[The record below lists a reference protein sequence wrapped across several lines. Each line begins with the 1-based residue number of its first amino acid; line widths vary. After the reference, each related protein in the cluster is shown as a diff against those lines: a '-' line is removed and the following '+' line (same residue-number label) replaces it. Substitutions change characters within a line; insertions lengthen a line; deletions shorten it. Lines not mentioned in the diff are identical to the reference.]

1 MTDNIISGPKYMTR
15 QNAVIIGLICLFI
28 GFIMGVG
35 VTTYKTNRISDQGT
49 GNNKSVDYEKKARE
63 LEAQVA
69 QSPENTA
76 AWTELGHVYYDT
88 NQFGKA
94 IGAYKKSLALN
105 PENPDIL
112 TDLGIMYRHDSQPEK
127 AIESF
132 DKAISIDQKHETAR
146 LNKGIVLMNDL
157 KEREEALEVWEELL
171 EINPIAMA
179 DKDQSLDQLIKHYKE
194 HNR

>member
-1 MTDNIISGPKYMTR
+1 MTDKIISEPKYITR
-15 QNAVIIGLICLFI
+15 QNAVLIGLACLFI

-35 VTTYKTNRISDQGT
+35 LTTYKINRISDQGT
-49 GNNKSVDYEKKARE
+49 GNNQSVDYEKKVRE
-63 LEAQVA
+63 LEAQVT
-69 QSPENTA
+69 QSPENVA

-94 IGAYKKSLALN
+94 IEAYEKSLALN
-105 PENPDIL
+105 PENPEVL
-112 TDLGIMYRHDSQPEK
+112 TDLGIMYQHNSQPQK

-132 DKAISIDQKHETAR
+132 DKAILIDQKNETAR

-157 KEREEALEVWEELL
+157 KEREKALEVWEELL

-194 HNR
+194 H

>member
-15 QNAVIIGLICLFI
+15 QNAVMISLLCIVI

-35 VTTYKTNRISDQGT
+35 FTSYKINRLSDQGT
-49 GNNKSVDYEKKARE
+49 SDNKPVDYEKKVRE
-63 LEAQVA
+63 LETQLA
-69 QSPENTA
+69 QSPENSS
-76 AWTELGHVYYDT
+76 AWTELGHVYSDT
-88 NQFGKA
+88 NQFDKA
-94 IGAYKKSLALN
+94 IGAYEKSLALN
-105 PENPDIL
+105 PENPEVL
-112 TDLGIMYRHDSQPEK
+112 TDLGIMYQHNKQPQK

-132 DKAISIDQKHETAR
+132 DKAILIDQKNETAR

-157 KEREEALEVWEELL
+157 KEREKALEVWEELL

-194 HNR
+194 H